1 MSTREILLLISPLLV
16 INLLLIGYA
25 LWDLLQADRRVRGD
39 NKLVW
44 GLLIVLFSTFGPLI
58 YLLFGRKDA

>member
-1 MSTREILLLISPLLV
+1 MSIRELLLLISPLIV
-16 INLLLIGYA
+16 IDLLLIGYA
-25 LWDLLQADRRVRGD
+25 LWDLLKAERRVRGD